1 MTWSEWYDSDEALLS
16 ALRAAVADAPP
27 VPQSAVDAARAA
39 YAWRDVD
46 AELALLALAYDSC
59 LEDCAVVRD
68 AGGAAGRT
76 LVFDG
81 DGLSLEVELCEGIE
95 GQLIP
100 PQPGR
105 VELVDARGTLAQTRA
120 DQMGCFRLP
129 LPDRGPVRL
138 RCTTSWVSGTTDWWP
153 R

>member
-1 MTWSEWYDSDEALLS
+1 MTSSEWYDCDEALLS
-16 ALRAAVADAPP
+16 ALRAAVAGAPP

-46 AELALLALAYDSC
+46 VELALLTLAFDSC
-59 LEDCAVVRD
+59 LEESAVVRD

-76 LVFDG
+76 LVFEG
-81 DGLSLEVELCEGIE
+81 DGLSLEVELGEGIE

-105 VELVDARGTLAQTRA
+105 IELVDARGTLAETRA
-120 DQMGCFRLP
+120 NHMGCFRLP
-129 LPDRGPVRL
+129 LPERGPVRL
-138 RCTTSWVSGTTDWWP
+138 RCTTSGASGTTDWWP
-153 R
+153 L